1 MTQAGRDLFHALA
14 RAIYLLVG
22 LVALLWFGQK
32 IIGVLLFFALA
43 LILAIALNAPVTWL
57 ERRRIPRTVATILV
71 FAIVGGTLALLGWF
85 TVPRLLRD
93 LTTLINLVPQFVM
106 SLGERIS
113 GFVARYPEVEPYLQ
127 LDEAVASRLMTWSFG
142 VLQDVW
148 RYSLSLLIA
157 LVLTLVLISIVL
169 FAVTNPRPLLAGYI
183 EAMPPHLRDPA
194 TRAFNRSSR
203 MVVGWVYSSVIISGM
218 KAVPAFFVLSYLGV
232 PGALVWSAFTFFA
245 DLVPRL
251 GFYIMSIPPVL
262 VALAIDPRIALWV
275 ALYYWGISE
284 ILGNFVAPRIQAATM
299 TLHPVYLLF
308 VTLALVSAFG
318 LIGAIVAT
326 PVAGFIRAFYDEF
339 YLARLP
345 KDAQREERVEAMLR
359 REAWGATGDGTPS
372 AGASPEDSAPAKPIQ
387 GSSANITS
395 GSGAE

>member
-71 FAIVGGTLALLGWF
+71 FSIVGGTLALLGWF

-232 PGALVWSAFTFFA
+232 PGALVWSVFTFFA

-372 AGASPEDSAPAKPIQ
+372 AGASPEDKAPANPIQ

>member
-1 MTQAGRDLFHALA
+1 MGRDLFQALA
-14 RAIYLLVG
+14 KAIYLAVA

-57 ERRRIPRTVATILV
+57 ERRRVHRTVATLLV
-71 FAIVGGTLALLGWF
+71 FGIVAATLGLLGWF
-85 TVPRLLRD
+85 TVPRLIRD
-93 LTTLINLVPQFVM
+93 LTTLINLVPQVVM
-106 SLGERIS
+106 SLGDRITN
-113 GFVARYPEVEPYLQ
+113 FVADNPEVEPYLRV
-127 LDEAVASRLMTWSFG
+127 DEAVASRLMTWSFG

-148 RYSLSLLIA
+148 RYSLSLLIG
-157 LVLTLVLISIVL
+157 LVLMLVLISIVL
-169 FAVTNPRPLLAGYI
+169 FAVSNPRPLLAGYI
-183 EAMPPHLRDPA
+183 DAIPPHLRDPA
-194 TRAFNRSSR
+194 TRAFSRASR
-203 MVVGWVYSSVIISGM
+203 MVVGWVYSSMIISGM

-232 PGALVWSAFTFFA
+232 PGALVWSVFTFFA

-262 VALAIDPRIALWV
+262 VALAVDPRIALWV

-299 TLHPVYLLF
+299 TLHPVFLLF

-318 LIGAIVAT
+318 VIGAIVGT

-339 YLARLP
+339 YLARIP
-345 KDAQREERVEAMLR
+345 QDAQREERVEAMLA
-359 REAWGATGDGTPS
+359 RESWGEPGEGVLADATSSTTAGPPVRTSTTSSGTTAAA
-372 AGASPEDSAPAKPIQ
+372 AGSE
-387 GSSANITS
+387 
-395 GSGAE
+395 